1 MDFTQLF
8 LIGFIICTIIQLG
21 FWWGLFSRL
30 AFFKTPVKSGI
41 SEDEHDEKR
50 DIPVSIIICARN
62 EAANLAKFL
71 TRILSQ
77 NYHLYEVI
85 VVNDNSTDT
94 TEDILIQHTI
104 NCPYLRII
112 HIHNKYEYDS
122 QVGKKRVLAEGINSA
137 RHNVLLLT
145 DADCEVASENWLRE
159 MQGSLQGDK
168 QIVLGFSP
176 YFRYPGCLNLFI
188 RYETIYTAVQ
198 YFSFALAKMPYMG
211 VGRNLAYH
219 KRLFELAGGFKKHE
233 HIASG
238 DDDLFINQVSTP
250 QNVNINID
258 PDTFVFSEP
267 KRSWKAYFGQ
277 KARHMTT
284 GREYQTKHKILLGLL
299 STSHFG
305 HYFFGGLLLM
315 AQGSA
320 NVVIILYT
328 IRMLSMIILYGKI
341 LKKLRD
347 PSMLVWIPILD
358 AAFVLFY
365 VVFAPFLMTGK
376 RNQWT

>member
-1 MDFTQLF
+1 
-8 LIGFIICTIIQLG
+8 LIGTLLLTLFIACTIVQLAL
-21 FWWGLFSRL
+21 WWGLFSRL
-30 AFFKTPVKSGI
+30 AFYKKPIPEAENAENDSIT
-41 SEDEHDEKR
+41 R
-50 DIPVSIIICARN
+50 DTPVSIVICARN
-62 EAANLAKFL
+62 EAHNLAKFL
-71 TRILSQ
+71 PRILSQ
-77 NYHLYEVI
+77 NYRLYEVI
-85 VVNDNSTDT
+85 VVNDNSIDT
-94 TEDILIQHTI
+94 TKQLLIQHTI
-104 NCPYLRII
+104 KCPYLRII

-122 QVGKKRVLAEGINSA
+122 QVGKKKILAEGIDSA
-137 RHNVLLLT
+137 RYNVLLLT
-145 DADCEVASENWLRE
+145 DADCEVASENWLRK

-176 YFRYPGCLNLFI
+176 YFRYPGFLNLFI

-219 KRLFELAGGFKKHE
+219 KHLYELAGGFSKHE

-238 DDDLFINQVSTP
+238 DDDLFINQVST
-250 QNVNINID
+250 QKNVIINID
-258 PDTFVFSEP
+258 PETFTFSEP
-267 KRSWKAYFGQ
+267 KRSWKAYFRQ

-284 GREYQTKHKILLGLL
+284 GREYKAQHKILLGLL

-305 HYFFGGLLLM
+305 HYFFGGLVLV

-320 NVVIILYT
+320 NVVIILYI
-328 IRMLSMIILYGKI
+328 IRMISLIILYGKI
-341 LKKLRD
+341 LKQLRD
-347 PSMLVWIPILD
+347 PSMLVWIPVLD

>member
-1 MDFTQLF
+1 MITQLL
-8 LIGFIICTIIQLG
+8 LIGFVICTIVQLAM
-21 FWWGLFSRL
+21 WWGLFGKF
-30 AFFKTPVKSGI
+30 AFYTTPENTGVSADSLTQK
-41 SEDEHDEKR
+41 EEE
-50 DIPVSIIICARN
+50 PVSIVICARN
-62 EAANLAKFL
+62 EAQNLAKFL
-71 TRILSQ
+71 PRILSQ
-77 NYHLYEVI
+77 NYRLYEVI

-94 TEDILIQHTI
+94 TEEVLIQHTI

-122 QVGKKRVLAEGINSA
+122 QVGKKKVLAEGIKAA

-145 DADCEVASENWLRE
+145 DADCEVASENWLRK
-159 MQGSLQGDK
+159 MQGSMQGDK

-211 VGRNLAYH
+211 VGRNLAYQKH
-219 KRLFELAGGFKKHE
+219 LFELAGGFKKHE

-238 DDDLFINQVSTP
+238 DDDLFINQVST
-250 QNVNINID
+250 QKNVSINID
-258 PDTFVFSEP
+258 PESFVFSEP
-267 KRSWKAYFGQ
+267 KRSWKSYFRQ

-284 GREYQTKHKILLGLL
+284 GREYKLQHKILLGLL
-299 STSHFG
+299 SATHFG
-305 HYFFGGLLLM
+305 HFFLGGLVLM

-320 NVVIILYT
+320 NVVIILYL
-328 IRMLSMIILYGKI
+328 IRMISLIILYGKI

-347 PSMLVWIPILD
+347 PSMLIWIPILD

-365 VVFAPFLMTGK
+365 VVFAPFLITGK

>member
-1 MDFTQLF
+1 
-8 LIGFIICTIIQLG
+8 
-21 FWWGLFSRL
+21 
-30 AFFKTPVKSGI
+30 
-41 SEDEHDEKR
+41 
-50 DIPVSIIICARN
+50 
-62 EAANLAKFL
+62 
-71 TRILSQ
+71 
-77 NYHLYEVI
+77 
-85 VVNDNSTDT
+85 
-94 TEDILIQHTI
+94 
-104 NCPYLRII
+104 
-112 HIHNKYEYDS
+112 
-122 QVGKKRVLAEGINSA
+122 
-137 RHNVLLLT
+137 
-145 DADCEVASENWLRE
+145 
-159 MQGSLQGDK
+159 MQGSMQGDK

-176 YFRYPGCLNLFI
+176 YIRYPGCLNLFI

-305 HYFFGGLLLM
+305 HYLFGGLVLM

-320 NVVIILYT
+320 NVVIILY
-328 IRMLSMIILYGKI
+328 ISRMLSLIILYGKI

-347 PSMLVWIPILD
+347 PSMLIWIPILD

-365 VVFAPFLMTGK
+365 LVFAPFLMTGK